1 MRGLKIAMDD
11 KLTPSLSRNLRQ
23 QGTPAER
30 VLWLK
35 LRNRQLAGVK
45 FRRQQSLGTY
55 VIDFVSLEKKLIVEI
70 DGGQHN
76 EDLNAEKDQ
85 IRTVWLNSQGFRVIR
100 FWNNEVLDNL
110 EGVLF
115 QRQSILEID
124 TPSP

>member
-1 MRGLKIAMDD
+1 MDNPQA
-11 KLTPSLSRNLRQ
+11 KNLGRELRR
-23 QGTPAER
+23 QGTPSER

-35 LRNRQLAGVK
+35 LRNKQLAGVK
-45 FRRQQSLGTY
+45 FRRQQPIGEY
-55 VIDFVSLEKKLIVEI
+55 IVDFVTFDKKIIIEI

-76 EDLNAEKDQ
+76 DNQNAAQDE
-85 IRTVWLNSQGFRVIR
+85 IRTARLNSQGFRVIR

-115 QRQSILEID
+115 QIQTILDID